1 MTKSV
6 YYTCLLQLIMS
17 CMLPI
22 GLLAQTTPPAQPLE
36 LNYTAPHSYLIEDI
50 QVTGTQTLDKEAI
63 IALAGLKAGDTVLL
77 PGPAIP
83 EAIQRLW
90 KQQLVKEVTIYAS
103 QAKENRVSITISITE
118 SPRLSDYSFEGIKRK
133 EQEKLIE
140 KLALVKGKVVT
151 DELIKN
157 TKKSIEDYC
166 IEAGYLYTT
175 VTITS
180 LPDPTKPD
188 HIQLKIKID
197 KGEKLSINAVHFEG
211 NQHLSSDVLKS
222 QLQHIREKPRFTLV
236 KDMLKQLLTLQPISQ
251 GGILWRPLDFEAISN
266 YFQQHVILFPTTF
279 NPTKF
284 EKDKKRI
291 IAYYQSQ
298 GFRDVA
304 IVEEAVYK
312 QDDGRL
318 NVWMKIEE
326 GKQYR
331 VGTIR
336 WVGNYLYDD
345 NTLNQ
350 ILAIKKGDIYNPSL
364 LQQKLYNNPEGQ
376 DIASLYIDDGHLFFH
391 AEPVEVGLEGDTVA
405 LEIHIQ
411 EGPEAH
417 INKILIEGNSLTHD
431 YVIRRELRTL
441 PGDKFSRAKLQR
453 SYRELAL
460 LNIFSPAIDI
470 LPIPNWA
477 DNTVDIRYKVK
488 ERPLFE
494 ARLSASLGG
503 GGQAFIG
510 ALTLSTNNFSL
521 ANLLQCRPPVGGGQT
536 LGLKAET
543 NGKQYS
549 NFALQFTEPWLGGR
563 KPRQLH
569 LSLNKSFEENR
580 GSTGGN
586 VSLATKLTWPDDY
599 TVLRSS
605 IAYYRHHYT
614 DYDLL
619 DTGEKFAKGMLNDLT
634 AGISLK
640 RDSTDS
646 PIYPKEGSKLALSAN
661 LTPPWRWFFN
671 EADNSLAGPEKY
683 RWKEYHQ
690 WMLDSAYFLQLL
702 KDLVLNIR
710 GQWGVLGNFSSQQHI
725 GPFERFYLGG
735 NGLGM
740 NEPTALTLRGKENIS
755 LRGYKDNYIPLEK
768 DKHTGYKGGVIYDKF
783 VLELRYP
790 IIANYFTSIYALA
803 FAEGGNTWSQYQ
815 DYNLFDLKKSA
826 GVGLRAYLPFI
837 IGTTL
842 GIDWGYGFDK
852 ASNDQS
858 RDAWE
863 LHLSM
868 GMDTR

>member
-1 MTKSV
+1 MTKGV
-6 YYTCLLQLIMS
+6 YHTVLLQLIMS
-17 CMLPI
+17 YMLPV
-22 GLLAQTTPPAQPLE
+22 GVLAQTTPPAQPLE
-36 LNYTAPHSYLIEDI
+36 LNYTAPHSYLIEDV
-50 QVTGTQTLDKEAI
+50 QVTGTHTLDKEAI
-63 IALAGLKAGDTVLL
+63 IALAGLKAGDTVPL
-77 PGPAIP
+77 PGPAIK

-90 KQQLVKEVTIYAS
+90 KQQLIKDVTIYAS
-103 QAKENRVSITISITE
+103 QVKENCVLLTISITE

-157 TKKSIEDYC
+157 TKKIIEDYW

-211 NQHLSSDVLKS
+211 NQHISSDVLRS

-266 YFQQHVILFPTTF
+266 YFQQHVILFSSTF
-279 NPTKF
+279 NSTKF

-291 IAYYQSQ
+291 INYYQSQ

-350 ILAIKKGDIYNPSL
+350 ILDIKKGDIYNPSL
-364 LQQKLYNNPEGQ
+364 LRQRLYNNLEGQ
-376 DIASLYIDDGHLFFH
+376 DIASLYIDDGHLFFQ

-405 LEIHIQ
+405 LEIRIQ
-411 EGPEAH
+411 EGPQAH
-417 INKILIEGNSLTHD
+417 INKVLIEGNRLTHD

-460 LNIFSPAIDI
+460 LNIFYPAIDI

-488 ERPLFE
+488 ERPKFE
-494 ARLSASLGG
+494 ARLSSSLGG
-503 GGQAFIG
+503 GDK
-510 ALTLSTNNFSL
+510 LSL
-521 ANLLQCRPPVGGGQT
+521 AHLHCLLIT
-536 LGLKAET
+536 
-543 NGKQYS
+543 
-549 NFALQFTEPWLGGR
+549 
-563 KPRQLH
+563 
-569 LSLNKSFEENR
+569 
-580 GSTGGN
+580 
-586 VSLATKLTWPDDY
+586 
-599 TVLRSS
+599 
-605 IAYYRHHYT
+605 
-614 DYDLL
+614 
-619 DTGEKFAKGMLNDLT
+619 
-634 AGISLK
+634 
-640 RDSTDS
+640 
-646 PIYPKEGSKLALSAN
+646 
-661 LTPPWRWFFN
+661 
-671 EADNSLAGPEKY
+671 
-683 RWKEYHQ
+683 
-690 WMLDSAYFLQLL
+690 FL
-702 KDLVLNIR
+702 
-710 GQWGVLGNFSSQQHI
+710 
-725 GPFERFYLGG
+725 
-735 NGLGM
+735 
-740 NEPTALTLRGKENIS
+740 
-755 LRGYKDNYIPLEK
+755 
-768 DKHTGYKGGVIYDKF
+768 
-783 VLELRYP
+783 
-790 IIANYFTSIYALA
+790 
-803 FAEGGNTWSQYQ
+803 
-815 DYNLFDLKKSA
+815 
-826 GVGLRAYLPFI
+826 
-837 IGTTL
+837 
-842 GIDWGYGFDK
+842 
-852 ASNDQS
+852 
-858 RDAWE
+858 
-863 LHLSM
+863 
-868 GMDTR
+868 